1 MPNLNHIGLSEKIK
15 VDTES
20 LETATFEQAQSPIRT
35 IDTGGVPIWQ
45 VGEKVLL
52 LWNDKWEKKIDVPLS
67 FKVESGMLAYF

>member
-35 IDTGGVPIWQ
+35 IDTGGVPI
-45 VGEKVLL
+45 
-52 LWNDKWEKKIDVPLS
+52 
-67 FKVESGMLAYF
+67 